1 MIPAPGSTLVPR
13 ERLAELFAHFQAGRL
28 AEMESLAAELAR
40 QHPSDGQAWKAW
52 GVALMAQHKD
62 ALATLRRAMALL
74 PADADIPS
82 NLGGILVAHG
92 ELAEA
97 ADCYRR
103 ALRLRPGFA
112 AAHSNLGDVLV
123 RLEQWQAAETSC
135 RQAVRL
141 QPGLGA
147 AHLNLGNALKG
158 AQRLDEAV
166 ASYRQALVCSPTL
179 AQAHAALGIALKEQG
194 LHQSAV
200 ASLRQSLALRPDDAA
215 TLDQLGV
222 VLHVLGDHEAARTC
236 MTRALTLQPQ
246 LAAVHYHLGNLLAD
260 LGRLDEAV
268 QSHRLALTLAPGH
281 AEVHANLGVCLL
293 ALNRV
298 DEAVDAL
305 REAAALQPAEAL
317 VHGNL
322 GNALMA
328 QGHMAQA
335 RASLE
340 QAVALRPDLVLARSN
355 LAHLLKTIGEPEGAL
370 AQLEAALGLEP
381 EQLALRSE
389 VLFMRQYLPHPL
401 SHPLSTL
408 AIARGFGELA
418 AQRARRFTDWR
429 VSAQPERALR
439 IGLVSGDLR
448 SHPVGYFLESVLA
461 ALSTAAADRV
471 AIHAY
476 ANQRHT
482 DDVSLRLK
490 QTCAAWLEVA
500 DLDDAALAQRIHSDG
515 IDVLVDLSGHTR
527 NNRLAMLA
535 WKPAPVQVSW
545 LGYCGTTGVDLV
557 DAFLAD
563 PWIAPAGIEPD
574 YVEPIV
580 RLPESFLCFT
590 PPAAPMIVGPLPAL
604 SARAVHFGCFNHL
617 AKMNDAVVAA
627 WAKILSAVPGSRLL
641 LQSLALHDPAI
652 QRSVAE
658 RFGRYGISAARLGL
672 QPAQSRDD
680 YLAAYR
686 QVDIALDP
694 FPYPGGTT
702 TLEALWMGVPV
713 LTLPGDTAL
722 SRQGLSILQNLG
734 LADWVA
740 SNADDYVARA
750 VRHSADL
757 PALARLRAG
766 LRQRLL
772 DSPLCDAV
780 RFAGYFEQALRG
792 VWRDWCGRQG
802 MRPP

>member
-1 MIPAPGSTLVPR
+1 
-13 ERLAELFAHFQAGRL
+13 
-28 AEMESLAAELAR
+28 
-40 QHPSDGQAWKAW
+40 
-52 GVALMAQHKD
+52 
-62 ALATLRRAMALL
+62 
-74 PADADIPS
+74 
-82 NLGGILVAHG
+82 
-92 ELAEA
+92 
-97 ADCYRR
+97 
-103 ALRLRPGFA
+103 
-112 AAHSNLGDVLV
+112 
-123 RLEQWQAAETSC
+123 
-135 RQAVRL
+135 
-141 QPGLGA
+141 
-147 AHLNLGNALKG
+147 
-158 AQRLDEAV
+158 
-166 ASYRQALVCSPTL
+166 
-179 AQAHAALGIALKEQG
+179 
-194 LHQSAV
+194 
-200 ASLRQSLALRPDDAA
+200 
-215 TLDQLGV
+215 
-222 VLHVLGDHEAARTC
+222 
-236 MTRALTLQPQ
+236 LQPQ

-408 AIARGFGELA
+408 AIAAGL
-418 AQRARRFTDWR
+418 RRVWR
-429 VSAQPERALR
+429 RSGPGALPTGGCRRSPSGPLR

-476 ANQRHT
+476 ANQRQT
-482 DDVSLRLK
+482 DDVSLRLQ

-617 AKMNDAVVAA
+617 AKMNDAVVAV
-627 WAKILSAVPGSRLL
+627 WAKILRAVPGSRLL
-641 LQSLALHDPAI
+641 LQSLALQDPAI

-658 RFGRYGISAARLGL
+658 RFGRHGIDAARLGL

-686 QVDIALDP
+686 RVDIALDP

-713 LTLPGDTAL
+713 LTLPA
-722 SRQGLSILQNLG
+722 
-734 LADWVA
+734 
-740 SNADDYVARA
+740 AR
-750 VRHSADL
+750 RC
-757 PALARLRAG
+757 PA
-766 LRQRLL
+766 
-772 DSPLCDAV
+772 
-780 RFAGYFEQALRG
+780 RG
-792 VWRDWCGRQG
+792 
-802 MRPP
+802 